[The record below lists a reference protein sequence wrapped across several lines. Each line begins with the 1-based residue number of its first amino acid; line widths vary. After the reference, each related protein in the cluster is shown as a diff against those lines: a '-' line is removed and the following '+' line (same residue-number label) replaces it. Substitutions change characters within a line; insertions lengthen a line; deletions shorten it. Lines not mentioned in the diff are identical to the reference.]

1 MSCYY
6 VKQPNGLYARFSDVV
21 DTFTHWNMTFDD
33 MVEAFM
39 EMDDLSREEAVDK
52 TVITIANRLRPFER
66 AIEDFIPN
74 NDTVEKFN
82 ALLELMGSRLRVEE

>member
-6 VKQPNGLYARFSDVV
+6 VKQPNGLYARFSDEVH
-21 DTFTHWNMTFDD
+21 TFTRWNMTFDD
-33 MVEAFM
+33 MVELFM
-39 EMDDLSREEAVDK
+39 AMKGISREEAVDK
-52 TVITIANRLRPFER
+52 TVITIANRLRPLEC